1 MTLNSSRENLLLD
14 LTDMAHGGDA
24 IARHEGQVVF
34 VRGGIPGERV
44 RAQITERLARFLRA
58 TVVDVLEPSP
68 HRRTPPCPYA
78 DTCGGCQWQ
87 HIAYSAQAV
96 LKTKI
101 VEETLARIGA
111 LPDPPVYPILPATTP
126 LAYRNHLQVRFAGTA
141 RLGLLARESH
151 RVVPIERCLLAHPLL
166 QAPWDAL
173 REANL
178 RFRRASLRVGANTG
192 ESLVVV
198 EGSPRAPT
206 TKLPVDA
213 YAWVQGDAV
222 HTVQGDPWYH
232 EQLMDRHY
240 RVSAGSFFQVH
251 TAQAETL
258 VRVALEMLAPS
269 PTDRVLDLYSG
280 VGVFALSI
288 ADRVSEVLGIESEG
302 SAVADARV
310 NAAGQTNL
318 RWLEGPAEEALAGVS
333 GRWTKA
339 ILDPPRAGCA
349 EPVLQALSALELER
363 IVYVSCE
370 PSTLARDIARL
381 GSLGYAVERIQPVD
395 MFPQT
400 YHVETVALLTR

>member
-1 MTLNSSRENLLLD
+1 M
-14 LTDMAHGGDA
+14 GDA

-44 RAQITERLARFLRA
+44 RAQVTKRLARFLRA
-58 TVVDVLEPSP
+58 TVVEVLESSP

-78 DTCGGCQWQ
+78 EACGGCQWQ
-87 HIAYSAQAV
+87 HIAYPAQAV

-101 VEETLARIGA
+101 VEETLGRIGGLDA
-111 LPDPPVYPILPATTP
+111 PLVSSILPATAP
-126 LAYRNHLQVRFAGTA
+126 LGYRNHLQARRAGTG

-151 RVVPIERCLLAHPLL
+151 RVVPIDRCLLAHPLL
-166 QAPWDAL
+166 QAPWEAL
-173 REANL
+173 GEAG
-178 RFRRASLRVGANTG
+178 FPFQRASLRVGANTG
-192 ESLVVV
+192 ESLVLLK
-198 EGSPRAPT
+198 GSRRPPA

-213 YAWVQGDAV
+213 CAWMQGD
-222 HTVQGDPWYH
+222 TVRPIQGDPWYH
-232 EQLMDRHY
+232 EELLGRRY

-269 PTDRVLDLYSG
+269 PTDRVLDIYSG
-280 VGVFALSI
+280 VGVFALSM
-288 ADRVSEVLGIESEG
+288 ADQVSEVLGIESEG

-310 NAAGQTNL
+310 NAADQTNL
-318 RWLEGPAEEALAGVS
+318 RWLQGPAEEALAGLS

-339 ILDPPRAGCA
+339 VLDPPRAGCA
-349 EPVLQALSALELER
+349 EPVLQTLSALEVER

-381 GSLGYAVERIQPVD
+381 AALGYAVERVQPVD

-400 YHVETVALLTR
+400 YHVETVTLLTR